1 MSHSSG
7 LPSDVIWLILVPP
20 VMAGMF
26 YLLSRVWT
34 GVLGTAKRPRVL
46 RWTKSGFWIVMGG
59 LYVIGIALFIY
70 AHFIR

>member
-1 MSHSSG
+1 
-7 LPSDVIWLILVPP
+7 
-20 VMAGMF
+20 MAGMF